1 MGKEKKPSSLF
12 DDDFEVTYEEEVPI
26 SYSFDTKKQPDSA
39 PMENRCSFDTLVFHN
54 GKSMVNGEYP
64 GLNIADDENDI
75 FDTTYFEYNDD
86 REEAP
91 EDDAFEDDDY
101 TCDAYDDVYRDDTFK
116 DNVYRDDTFE
126 QNVYRDEDYKNNV
139 YRNEGY
145 RNGVFED
152 DVYDNDYPREPKR
165 RSKKTR
171 AHSSPRLSSPEKSA
185 AKYGTKAI
193 YQFARL
199 VVRVVSILITA
210 GTLCVVAYNFWR
222 GAAPYGDPRTIL
234 TEKNLTLA
242 AYAAIAAI
250 FVLYEL
256 AAFFWSLTKMRV
268 RDGRKVYRE
277 DTGRGLFSFI
287 FIYIASY
294 LSFLLTSL
302 LPEKL
307 GSFALLNGA
316 RGALEVFGSL
326 HNVLLGLCVAGVI
339 SCLVRRKM
347 N

>member
-12 DDDFEVTYEEEVPI
+12 DDDFEVTYEEEVPV

-54 GKSMVNGEYP
+54 GKSMVNGENP
-64 GLNIADDENDI
+64 GLNIADDEDDI
-75 FDTTYFEYNDD
+75 FDTTYFEYNDY
-86 REEAP
+86 REAAP
-91 EDDAFEDDDY
+91 ENDAFEDDVYRDDTY
-101 TCDAYDDVYRDDTFK
+101 DDDVYRDDTFE
-116 DNVYRDDTFE
+116 DNVYRD
-126 QNVYRDEDYKNNV
+126 
-139 YRNEGY
+139 EGY
-145 RNGVFED
+145 RNGAFED

-165 RSKKTR
+165 RSKKAR
-171 AHSSPRLSSPEKSA
+171 AHSSPHLSSPGKSA

-242 AYAAIAAI
+242 AYAAIAAL

-268 RDGRKVYRE
+268 RDGRKVYKE
-277 DTGRGLFSFI
+277 DTGRGLFTFI

-326 HNVLLGLCVAGVI
+326 HNVLLGLCVAGAV